1 MIELRSHRQLRNAI
15 ERARREARYLIV
27 RRTDVPRRYS
37 VTNRFN
43 GNNYIVNF
51 HVNDGGKR
59 YGDCSCMAGQN
70 GLPCKHIAAAAALN
84 MWLAKQGL
92 LNVDTASAA

>member
-70 GLPCKHIAAAAALN
+70 GLPCKHLAAAAALN
-84 MWLAKQGL
+84 IYLAQQGL
-92 LNVDTASAA
+92 LDRHIVRAA